1 GRARRARLG
10 RPRGPRLRRQ
20 RSLRRLATAADGP
33 HDQRGPRARA
43 AHPGG
48 DRRGDRRR
56 HLHGDQPLLVDRRPP
71 AQLPVRLRDR
81 LRDQERE
88 AGPHAQEPH
97 LHRHRAAVLAVDGHA
112 LLGDRAVG
120 PRQLRQGAAGPGRAH
135 RSPRGA
141 RPVPRRAG
149 GGAGMSAIADAAARA
164 VEAVTD
170 RLPGAEVVVEVER
183 AEDHLTRFAD
193 SAIHQ
198 NVADDTWSVGVT
210 AHHEGR
216 TLTVTSD
223 LAGAG
228 DGEALTALAERL
240 VSSLPLAP
248 RDPRWP
254 GVAERA
260 EVPAP
265 AEQPGTSPVE
275 RADAVA
281 AFVDG
286 AGGLP
291 AFGYVRTER
300 AHVAAAASGGQL
312 PTMLTCAP
320 AIDGI
325 ARPDGVDGVFRR
337 RAHTLAELDPHA
349 AGALAAA
356 KARAAQDAVE
366 LEPGRYEVVLE
377 PTAAANIVST
387 LALYGFNGRMALD
400 GASFVEVGAEQLDPA
415 ITVVDDAPGWGVTI
429 DGEGT
434 PTQRHVLV
442 DAGRSTMLAHDR
454 RTAAEAGA
462 RSTGHGFGI
471 GMPVPT
477 H

>member
-1 GRARRARLG
+1 
-10 RPRGPRLRRQ
+10 
-20 RSLRRLATAADGP
+20 
-33 HDQRGPRARA
+33 
-43 AHPGG
+43 
-48 DRRGDRRR
+48 
-56 HLHGDQPLLVDRRPP
+56 
-71 AQLPVRLRDR
+71 
-81 LRDQERE
+81 
-88 AGPHAQEPH
+88 
-97 LHRHRAAVLAVDGHA
+97 
-112 LLGDRAVG
+112 
-120 PRQLRQGAAGPGRAH
+120 
-135 RSPRGA
+135 
-141 RPVPRRAG
+141 
-149 GGAGMSAIADAAARA
+149 MSAIADAAARA
-164 VEAVTD
+164 VEAVTN

-300 AHVAAAASGGQL
+300 AHVAVATSGGQL
-312 PTMLTCAP
+312 ATMLTCAT

-325 ARPDGVDGVFRR
+325 ASLDGVDGVFRR

-471 GMPVPT
+471 GMPVPAHT
-477 H
+477 RIEAGPQAPAPAAAPAHVNPAAAPLLPGAGASSRALLVSDFWYTRVLDPRQVTVTGLTRNGVWLVEGGEIVGAVANVRFTQSYPGALAPGQVLGVGPVAVTDPSSWSATAYGAPALHLASWNVTGNASG